1 MFVSVTRLRM
11 RLVRHL
17 PLIWW
22 NTYLMQRQV
31 VRSAGFVGG
40 RLLIDARRTYW
51 TLTVWEDEKA
61 MKAFRGS
68 GTHASVM
75 PRLPKWCDE
84 AAYAHWETLDVSVP
98 EWLEAHEHLVKD
110 GKLSR
115 VEAPSADH
123 QSRRFPRPRLAPLIG
138 TTMKPHQ

>member
-11 RLVRHL
+11 RFFRHL

-22 NTYLMQRQV
+22 NTFLMQRQV

-40 RLLIDARRTYW
+40 RLLMDAHRTYW
-51 TLTVWEDEKA
+51 TLTMWESEKA

-68 GTHASVM
+68 GAHANAM

-84 AAYAHWETLDVSVP
+84 AAYAHWETSDGTVP
-98 EWLEAHEHLVKD
+98 EWPEAHEHLVKD
-110 GKLSR
+110 GKLSG
-115 VEAPSADH
+115 VENPSADH
-123 QSRRFPRPRLAPLIG
+123 TARRFPKPRLKPLIG
-138 TTMKPHQ
+138 ATLKSRN